1 MMAEC
6 GENKS
11 GADKAEYPPGRAIII
26 TSEAGRYYADK
37 LKETR

>member
-11 GADKAEYPPGRAIII
+11 GADKSRISAEGAIII
-26 TSEAGRYYADK
+26 TSEAGRYYSDK
-37 LKETR
+37 